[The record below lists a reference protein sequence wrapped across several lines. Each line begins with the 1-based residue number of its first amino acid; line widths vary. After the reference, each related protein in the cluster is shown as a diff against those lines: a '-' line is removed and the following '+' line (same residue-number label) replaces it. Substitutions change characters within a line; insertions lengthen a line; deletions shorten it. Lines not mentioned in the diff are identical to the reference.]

1 MDFIGLQNLNVRPSL
16 DTNAAEKRDIISHFL
31 FDIIPN
37 VYREHKGFNWARRQ
51 TLSVSKDLKVVLAV

>member
-1 MDFIGLQNLNVRPSL
+1 MKLYLCSCIFNMDLSCIHSSKFLMDFIGLQNLNVRPSL

-37 VYREHKGFNWARRQ
+37 V
-51 TLSVSKDLKVVLAV
+51 

>member
-1 MDFIGLQNLNVRPSL
+1 MDLSCIHSSKFLTDFIGLQNLNVRPSL

-37 VYREHKGFNWARRQ
+37 VYR
-51 TLSVSKDLKVVLAV
+51 